1 MKMDEGQ
8 FKEFQC
14 RLLNNGYE
22 LREGVS
28 KDHLTFEKDFIYPG
42 KIYEGTC
49 KVSFHVRDWRAFPKR
64 SGYTCKALAMV
75 SVKRLYRYK
84 VDFTFEEN
92 VDMKFVEDTLK
103 GFLETKPK
111 EDD

>member
-1 MKMDEGQ
+1 MDEGQ
-8 FKEFQC
+8 FQEFKR
-14 RLLNNGYE
+14 RLLENGYE

-28 KDHLTFEKDFIYPG
+28 KDHLIFEKDFVYPG
-42 KIYEGTC
+42 KIYEGAC
-49 KVSFHVRDWRAFPKR
+49 KVSFQVRDWRAFPKR

-103 GFLETKPK
+103 GFLDTKQT
-111 EDD
+111 EDEG

>member
-1 MKMDEGQ
+1 MKMDEKQ
-8 FKEFQC
+8 FQEFSN
-14 RLLNNGYE
+14 RLLENGYE
-22 LREGVS
+22 LREVVS
-28 KDHLTFEKDFIYPG
+28 NDRLTFEKDFIYSG
-42 KIYEGTC
+42 KIYEGSC
-49 KVSFHVRDWRAFPKR
+49 KVSFYFRDWRGFPKR

-92 VDMKFVEDTLK
+92 VDIKFVEGTLK
-103 GFLETKPK
+103 EFLDNKPN